1 MKILKTVR
9 DCFASDPS
17 YTVFTGVKTGFNK
30 KYFSR
35 GLASTLRRYKKLFI
49 AIENQGSQLE
59 QIHLEYGDTTA
70 ILMPKASKIV
80 VNICST
86 EQVFNGN
93 ALWCRAIPKQND
105 DIAYSVALECLVD
118 VMKLADEAAT
128 AVDRLFR
135 RTANINCFVVR

>member
-1 MKILKTVR
+1 MKMLQTVR
-9 DCFASDPS
+9 DGFATDPN

-35 GLASTLRRYKKLFI
+35 GLESTLRRHKELFI
-49 AIENQGSQLE
+49 AIENQCSQLE

-80 VNICST
+80 VNVCST
-86 EQVFNGN
+86 KPVFKGK
-93 ALWCRAIPKQND
+93 ALWCRALPKQKD

-118 VMKLADEAAT
+118 VMKLADEAAS
-128 AVDRLFR
+128 AIDKLDRL
-135 RTANINCFVVR
+135 TTNLNCFVDR